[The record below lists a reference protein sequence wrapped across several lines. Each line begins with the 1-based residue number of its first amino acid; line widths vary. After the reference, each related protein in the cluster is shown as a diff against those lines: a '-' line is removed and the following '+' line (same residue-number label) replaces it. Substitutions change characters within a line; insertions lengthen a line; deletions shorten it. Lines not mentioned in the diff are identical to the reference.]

1 MTFFNMHSLFSLKR
15 LSSSL
20 QIALTFLLCGSALAS
35 PWISV
40 GETRLKQN
48 LHLLNDTGVISMSLT
63 TWPIMWADVQA
74 EINNI
79 DTTALNSAQKLALEE
94 LKFEM
99 RFQTKQEMQRSL
111 ELSVSNSR
119 AIFRNFASSNYEKAR
134 ITHSFDW
141 NGEDF
146 SFKLQANLT
155 TDPGDDATDSQLYG
169 SFVAGAL
176 GNWVLG
182 AGAIDRWW
190 GASSQSSLILSN
202 NARPVPAVFFRTK
215 GTQQF
220 DTPLLSWLGGWQFV
234 SFVGQL
240 ESSRVIPEA
249 KVTGMRFTFQPFDSL
264 EIGLSRAMQWGG
276 EGRSESLSTFWK
288 SLTSQGENTSEQA
301 GNQLAGYDLR
311 YNFLRQKNVGL
322 SFYAQII
329 GEDEAGYLPSKF
341 TSQAGLEYNLALNS
355 GNSVS
360 AFVEHTNTIAGSI
373 GGKQFNTAYDH
384 GTYKTGYR
392 HRGRVIGATY
402 DNDAKVYSGG
412 ISYQL
417 GDSAHKISSTVSR
430 IELNTDGSAGSN
442 TLSASSLDLYYLELS
457 YQQLVFNGQL
467 KLTSAYMSEL
477 PDLLEDE
484 FDKFNL
490 GLQWTF
496 RF

>member
-1 MTFFNMHSLFSLKR
+1 MNSYLNLKLPAVFFKISILAIFMC
-15 LSSSL
+15 SSVS
-20 QIALTFLLCGSALAS
+20 AS

-48 LHLLNDTGVISMSLT
+48 LHLLNDTGVMSISLT

-74 EINNI
+74 ELKDI
-79 DTTALNSAQKLALEE
+79 DLSSLNHAQKMALRE

-99 RFQTKQEMQRSL
+99 QFQTKKEMQRSL
-111 ELSVSNSR
+111 EVSASSSR
-119 AIFRNFASSNYEKAR
+119 TSFRNFSSSNYEKAR
-134 ITHSFDW
+134 ITHVFDW

-146 SFKLQANLT
+146 AFKLQANLT
-155 TDPGDDATDSQLYG
+155 TDPGEDATDSQLYG
-169 SFVAGAL
+169 SFVAGAI

-182 AGAIDRWW
+182 VGAIDRWW

-220 DTPLLSWLGGWQFV
+220 ETALLSWLGGWQFV

-240 ESSRVIPEA
+240 ESNRVIPEA
-249 KVTGMRFTFQPFDSL
+249 KMTGMRFTFQPFDSL

-276 EGRSESLSTFWK
+276 EGRSESIGTFWK

-311 YNFLRQKNVGL
+311 YNFLRTQSYGATL
-322 SFYAQII
+322 YAQLI

-341 TSQAGLEYNLALNS
+341 TSQAGLEYNVALNS
-355 GNSVS
+355 GSSLNL
-360 AFVEHTNTIAGSI
+360 FIEHTNTVAGSI
-373 GGKQFNTAYDH
+373 GGKQFDTAYSH
-384 GTYKTGYR
+384 SVYRTGYR

-402 DNDAKVYSGG
+402 DNDAKVYSAGLG
-412 ISYQL
+412 YQFGEL
-417 GDSAHKISSTVSR
+417 AQRVSSVISR
-430 IELNTDGSAGSN
+430 IELNTDGSAGFN
-442 TLSASSLDLYYLELS
+442 TVSSSALDLYYVELS
-457 YQQLVFNGQL
+457 YQQLLFNGQF
-467 KLTSAYMSEL
+467 KLSSSYMSEL
-477 PDLLEDE
+477 PDLLIEDYK
-484 FDKFNL
+484 KFNL
-490 GLQWTF
+490 SAQWTY

>member
-1 MTFFNMHSLFSLKR
+1 MHSLFSLKR

-20 QIALTFLLCGSALAS
+20 QIALIFLLCSSALAS

-48 LHLLNDTGVISMSLT
+48 LHLLNDTGAISMSLT
-63 TWPIMWADVQA
+63 TWPIMWIDVQN
-74 EINNI
+74 EIKNI
-79 DTTALNSAQKLALEE
+79 DMASLNSAQKLALKE

-99 RFQTKQEMQRSL
+99 RFQTKKEMQRSL
-111 ELSVSNSR
+111 ELSASNSR
-119 AIFRNFASSNYEKAR
+119 AVFRNFASSSYEKAR
-134 ITHSFDW
+134 ISHAFDW
-141 NGEDF
+141 NGERF
-146 SFKLQANLT
+146 AFKLQANLT

-169 SFVAGAL
+169 SFVAGTL

-215 GTQQF
+215 GAQQF
-220 DTPLLSWLGGWQFV
+220 ETSLLSWLGGWQFV

-240 ESSRVIPEA
+240 ESSRMIPEA

-311 YNFLRQKNVGL
+311 YNFLRQDNVGL
-322 SFYAQII
+322 SLYAQII

-341 TSQAGLEYNLALNS
+341 TSQAGLEFNQALAS

-360 AFVEHTNTIAGSI
+360 AFIEHTNTIAGSI
-373 GGKQFNTAYDH
+373 GGKQFNTAFSH
-384 GTYKTGYR
+384 SVYKTGYR

-402 DNDAKVYSGG
+402 DNDAKIFSGG
-412 ISYQL
+412 ISYQWGEL
-417 GDSAHKISSTVSR
+417 AQKISTVLSR
-430 IELNTDGSAGSN
+430 MELNTDGSAGSN
-442 TLSASSLDLYYLELS
+442 TLSASPVDLYYLELS
-457 YQQLVFNGQL
+457 YQQLVLNGQL
-467 KLTSAYMSEL
+467 KFTSAYMSEL
-477 PDLLEDE
+477 PDLLV
-484 FDKFNL
+484 DKFEKFNV
-490 GLQWTF
+490 GLQWTY